1 MKSPVNI
8 RSNSLS
14 ETDKESNKCNNVEND
29 NILSY
34 FTAKEQT
41 FIKNAFTRANLDDPI
56 LVFHW
61 NPE

>member
-14 ETDKESNKCNNVEND
+14 ETDKEDSLESNKCNNVND

-41 FIKNAFTRANLDDPI
+41 
-56 LVFHW
+56 VFY
-61 NPE
+61 